1 MQFRDFLAVLRA
13 RWRTVVACALLVL
26 GATAAY
32 TMTLTPSYTATARV
46 YFSATGR
53 PSGVNP
59 QATVGAIVI
68 SSQDLST
75 FIEVMNSPSV
85 TEPLRQRLNLPAS
98 EPLVISASIPA
109 QASVLDIT
117 AVSSSPVRAAETAN
131 AVGPELAGV
140 AAKFGPLLA
149 NNGAT
154 VEATAITPA
163 TAPSEP
169 TTPNV
174 KRNLAL
180 GLLAGLV
187 IGMGIAFGRHSLDT
201 KVRSEADLK
210 AISDRPLLSAL
221 PLDKGA
227 KGKPLTLLAEPHGVH
242 AEAVR
247 RLRTNLLFVDV
258 TTRKHSF
265 VVTSAMP
272 GEGKTTTIV
281 NLAMALADTQA
292 RVLLVD
298 GDLRNPSVARTMG
311 LEGSVGL
318 TTILLGSALPD
329 DVVQQWRDT
338 SLYVLPAGQIPPN
351 PSEILG
357 SEPMATLFDHL
368 TKEFDYV
375 LVDSP
380 PVLPGD
386 RRGRHQQAGRR
397 PALRRRG
404 GPDPETRPLLRDQGP
419 VDGRLH
425 AIGLR
430 PQHGVDRRERSLSLR
445 VLPVRRPA
453 AGLDPGWSP
462 REAEEASDGRRAL
475 TAPTVEKAL
484 RQQVADEPVDIGRD
498 RGRLDAGECRH
509 PIDQ

>member
-1 MQFRDFLAVLRA
+1 VQFRDFLVVLRA
-13 RWRTVVACALLVL
+13 RWRTVAACALIVL

-32 TMTLTPSYTATARV
+32 TLTLTPSYTATARI

-53 PSGVNP
+53 PPGAGQ
-59 QATVGAIVI
+59 QAQVGTYVI
-68 SSQDLST
+68 TSQDLST
-75 FIEVMNSPSV
+75 YIEVMNSPAV
-85 TEPLRQRLNLPAS
+85 TDPLRQQLSLPAS
-98 EPLVISASIPA
+98 QPLVISASTPP

-117 AVSSSPVRAAETAN
+117 AVSSSPTRAAEIAN
-131 AVGPELAGV
+131 AVGPQLAQV
-140 AAKFGPLLA
+140 AGKFSPLLA
-149 NNGAT
+149 ANGQT

-163 TAPSEP
+163 VAPGEP

-187 IGMGIAFGRHSLDT
+187 MGIGIAFGRHALDT

-221 PLDKGA
+221 PLDKGT
-227 KGKPLTLLAEPHGVH
+227 KGKPLTLITDPHGVH
-242 AEAVR
+242 AESIR
-247 RLRTNLLFVDV
+247 RLRTNLLFVDI

-272 GEGKTTTIV
+272 GEGKTTTVV
-281 NLAMALADTQA
+281 NLAMALADTGA

-298 GDLRNPSVARTMG
+298 GDLRNPSVARSMG
-311 LEGSVGL
+311 LEGTVGL
-318 TTILLGSALPD
+318 TTILIGSAVPD

-380 PVLPGD
+380 PVLPVIDAVVINKLVGGLLFVVAAD
-386 RRGRHQQAGRR
+386 RTRKRDLSSAIKALATVDATPAGFALNMVSTGASDPYRYGYYRYGAQPPASTRAGRR
-397 PALRRRG
+397 EKPNAR
-404 GPDPETRPLLRDQGP
+404 
-419 VDGRLH
+419 
-425 AIGLR
+425 
-430 PQHGVDRRERSLSLR
+430 
-445 VLPVRRPA
+445 A
-453 AGLDPGWSP
+453 A
-462 REAEEASDGRRAL
+462 AA
-475 TAPTVEKAL
+475 
-484 RQQVADEPVDIGRD
+484 
-498 RGRLDAGECRH
+498 RH
-509 PIDQ
+509 